1 MSSKTVRDT
10 FETAFVA
17 LIPTLPLLDT
27 DNEEP
32 DRGTIPAEWATT
44 DYIAY
49 GEERVSLGQQAC
61 WRETGT
67 ITVVVFVKC
76 GTGSDQ
82 ALVLAES
89 VRDTFRAWKDSTGK
103 LSIPEVVPADTGAAS
118 SGRWFAA
125 AVNLNYIFD
134 IYI

>member
-10 FETAFVA
+10 FETAFAA
-17 LIPTLPLLDT
+17 LLPTLPLLDT
-27 DNEEP
+27 DNDEP
-32 DRGTIPAEWATT
+32 DRHSIPAEWATT

-49 GEERVSLGQQAC
+49 GEERKSLGETAC

-67 ITVVVFVKC
+67 ITVVVFVKA

-82 ALVLAES
+82 ALVLADS
-89 VRDTFRAWKDSTGK
+89 VRTAFRAWKDSTVK
-103 LSIPEVVPADTGAAS
+103 LSIVEAVPADTGAAS
-118 SGRWFAA
+118 NGRWYAA